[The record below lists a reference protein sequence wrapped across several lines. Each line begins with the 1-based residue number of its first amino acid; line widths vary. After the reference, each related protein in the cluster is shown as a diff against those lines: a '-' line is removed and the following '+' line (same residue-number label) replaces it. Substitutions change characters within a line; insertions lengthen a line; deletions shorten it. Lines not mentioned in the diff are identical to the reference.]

1 APPGHIPRLPLDR
14 KGWIYSEPNPYNPPG
29 NLRMGETKTLYVD
42 LTSDELPAP
51 RLKPDASGVVWV
63 EAYTDF
69 KLHDICEPEE
79 TAGDPANSTRSP
91 INREPLDMNQ
101 SVWSK
106 KFKEGNRRFLTRRL
120 WGVANMPNHF
130 HNGMYTT
137 MRRAVLAHAG
147 EALGSRKAF
156 EALPKGE
163 RDALIEFLK
172 TLQVLPP
179 GTKDLIVDENFR
191 AREWPP
197 GWSKGRQ

>member
-1 APPGHIPRLPLDR
+1 VLLGETLFDRIGCAGCHIPRLPLDR
-14 KGWIYSEPNPYNPPG
+14 KGWIYSEPNPYDPPG

-69 KLHDICEPEE
+69 KLHDVCEPED
-79 TAGDPANSTRSP
+79 TAGGPANSRRGLG
-91 INREPLDMNQ
+91 NKEPLDMNQ

-120 WGVANMPNHF
+120 WGAANMPNHF
-130 HNGMYTT
+130 HNGMYTA

-147 EALGSRKAF
+147 EALESRKAF

-179 GTKDLIVDENFR
+179 GTEG
-191 AREWPP
+191 P
-197 GWSKGRQ
+197 GCG